1 MSDECIELKNIKY
14 KTMLLN
20 GIPITESKSNN
31 SLVHLEEFLENNKC
45 NGNNETW
52 AKLNKTI
59 KTRKLIVFANDIYK
73 NKKKMTDE
81 EVEHLIQYF
90 KDCLNRK
97 KLQRVKD
104 VDYDKTTGEI
114 KDIPALVYNKST
126 KHFTL
131 KNLDKRISTLKS
143 LPPKKQV
150 IQIKSAEAE
159 AEAEAKAESSN
170 TILDGIAEIECT
182 LSI

>member
-1 MSDECIELKNIKY
+1 MFKEKASAVKGWMVLGKLLIFTLCTNCYAQSWDSPSRDDYVRSD
-14 KTMLLN
+14 
-20 GIPITESKSNN
+20 S
-31 SLVHLEEFLENNKC
+31 
-45 NGNNETW
+45 
-52 AKLNKTI
+52 
-59 KTRKLIVFANDIYK
+59 
-73 NKKKMTDE
+73 
-81 EVEHLIQYF
+81 
-90 KDCLNRK
+90 
-97 KLQRVKD
+97 
-104 VDYDKTTGEI
+104 
-114 KDIPALVYNKST
+114 IPALVYNKST

-159 AEAEAKAESSN
+159 AEAESSN